1 MQEKEALSDQP
12 ASRVLHHHPEP
23 RGPHQHGPHQ
33 VAQRTLRLPH
43 NQGSVLVLQKPQGGR
58 PGSAEPQGE
67 EAARGAGGER
77 EAEGPLTAEEA
88 LEILD
93 QALAVEDGDPLVADL
108 LFLLEH
114 VYLMTSRT
122 TGSILAWR
130 NADDRGDSKAA
141 NKYRLQTNRYAEK
154 AAKFIH
160 ATKGKLDL

>member
-1 MQEKEALSDQP
+1 M
-12 ASRVLHHHPEP
+12 
-23 RGPHQHGPHQ
+23 
-33 VAQRTLRLPH
+33 
-43 NQGSVLVLQKPQGGR
+43 
-58 PGSAEPQGE
+58 
-67 EAARGAGGER
+67 
-77 EAEGPLTAEEA
+77 
-88 LEILD
+88 D